1 MKSRIL
7 IVEDDLAL
15 AQVLRDNLEFEG
27 YAVDCAV
34 DGRQALAK
42 VREQPPDLV
51 LLDLMLPQMDGLE
64 VCRQLATSERRTPI
78 IIITARQRQEE
89 KIKGLEL
96 GADDYVTKPY
106 ALEELLA
113 RICAVLR
120 RARPNSIAHMN
131 LGDVELNFGTHR
143 ALRGKQSL
151 GLSNREF
158 ELLHYLAERPG
169 KVVTREEL
177 LRAVWGYHEE
187 TLTRTI
193 DNFVV
198 RLRRK
203 IEVDPRHPRYILTA
217 RGGGYLLVP

>member
-1 MKSRIL
+1 MNSRIL
-7 IVEDDLAL
+7 IVEDDRAL
-15 AQVLRDNLEFEG
+15 AQLLRDNLDFEG
-27 YAVDCAV
+27 YTVDWAG
-34 DGRQALAK
+34 DGREALAK
-42 VREQPPDLV
+42 VREQAPDLV
-51 LLDLMLPQMDGLE
+51 LLDLMLPQLDGLE
-64 VCRQLATSERRTPI
+64 VCRQLAATDPRTPI
-78 IIITARQRQEE
+78 IIITARQRQED
-89 KIKGLEL
+89 KIQGLEL
-96 GADDYVTKPY
+96 GADDYVIKPY

-113 RICAVLR
+113 RIRAVLR
-120 RARPNSIAHMN
+120 RARPSIGHMQ
-131 LGDVELNFGTHR
+131 LGDVELDFGTHR
-143 ALRGKQSL
+143 ALRGTQSL

-217 RGGGYLLVP
+217 HGGGYLLVP

>member
-1 MKSRIL
+1 MNSRIL
-7 IVEDDLAL
+7 IVEDDRAL
-15 AQVLRDNLEFEG
+15 AQLLKDNLDFEG
-27 YAVDCAV
+27 YTVDWAG
-34 DGRQALAK
+34 DGREALAK
-42 VREQPPDLV
+42 VREQAPDLV
-51 LLDLMLPQMDGLE
+51 LLDLMLPQLDGLE
-64 VCRQLATSERRTPI
+64 VCRQLAATDPRTPI
-78 IIITARQRQEE
+78 IIITARQRQED
-89 KIKGLEL
+89 KIQGLEL

-113 RICAVLR
+113 RIRAVLR
-120 RARPNSIAHMN
+120 RARPSIGHMQ
-131 LGDVELNFGTHR
+131 LGDVELDFGTHR
-143 ALRGKQSL
+143 ALRGTQSL

-217 RGGGYLLVP
+217 HGGGYLLVP

>member
-7 IVEDDLAL
+7 IVEDDVAL
-15 AQVLRDNLEFEG
+15 AQVLRDNLDFEG
-27 YAVDCAV
+27 YSVQCAV
-34 DGRQALAK
+34 DGRDALAK
-42 VREQPPDLV
+42 VREQAPDLV
-51 LLDLMLPQMDGLE
+51 LLDLMLPNVDGLE
-64 VCRQLATSERRTPI
+64 VCRQLAASGTRTPI
-78 IIITARQRQEE
+78 IIITARQRQED
-89 KIKGLEL
+89 KIRGLEL

-113 RICAVLR
+113 RIRAVLR
-120 RARPNSIAHMN
+120 RARPSVAHLQ
-131 LGDVELNFGTHR
+131 LGEVELDFTTHR
-143 ALRGKQSL
+143 ALRGTQSI

-203 IEVDPRHPRYILTA
+203 IEVDSRHPRHILTA

>member
-1 MKSRIL
+1 MNSRIL
-7 IVEDDLAL
+7 IVEDDRAL
-15 AQVLRDNLEFEG
+15 AQLLRDNLDFEG
-27 YAVDCAV
+27 YTVDWAG
-34 DGRQALAK
+34 DGREALAK
-42 VREQPPDLV
+42 VREQAPDLV
-51 LLDLMLPQMDGLE
+51 LLDLMLPQLDGLE
-64 VCRQLATSERRTPI
+64 VCRQLAATDPRTPI
-78 IIITARQRQEE
+78 IIITARQRQED
-89 KIKGLEL
+89 KIQGLEL
-96 GADDYVTKPY
+96 GADDYVIKPY

-113 RICAVLR
+113 RIRAVLR
-120 RARPNSIAHMN
+120 RARPSIGHMR
-131 LGDVELNFGTHR
+131 LGDVELDFGTHR
-143 ALRGKQSL
+143 ALRGTQSL

-217 RGGGYLLVP
+217 HGGGYLLVP